1 MGREEREEKEGS
13 MGNRGLIRTIAGNGE
28 PGYSGD
34 GGLAIHAGLNEPKS
48 LTIDQDGNLY
58 IADSENHVI
67 RKVDPRGI
75 ISTIAG
81 TPPTMPGEALVPEGV
96 DSSSPPMAGKTGGGF
111 AGDGGPATAALLN
124 FPSGVAV
131 DERGHLFIADTY
143 NHRVRKVDLAT
154 GIITTVAGTGVME
167 AGFEDEHAVY
177 DDQGSRYG
185 IGATPGQGEE
195 TEGNVKMVKTSS
207 GEWTFIYKDL
217 AEAAGKD
224 WESIG
229 GGEETPGPVAPL
241 ESPRTK
247 EQKEQKAPGPA
258 KLIQIQPL
266 RKAPPG
272 MYFALETE
280 LLEPNAV
287 AVDPTGTLLYIA
299 DLGNARIWRVDLG
312 TGFIEVIAGTEK
324 TAGTGESEYNG
335 DGQPAIQ
342 ATLSYPYG
350 LAVDLEGNVY
360 IADTFAFRV
369 RRVAHATGL
378 IETVAGDGKEFYFEP
393 GRDSQSIAR
402 PYGIAVDAHGNLY
415 ITDATNHLIRKWER
429 TTGRVKTMA
438 GNGMEGY
445 TGEDSPPLATS
456 LNYPTGV
463 CVDHNGAMYI
473 ADTFNNRIR
482 KSEC

>member
-1 MGREEREEKEGS
+1 MGD
-13 MGNRGLIRTIAGNGE
+13 RGLIRTIAGNGE

-34 GGLAIHAGLNEPKS
+34 GGPAIHAGLNEPKG
-48 LTIDQDGNLY
+48 LTFDQEGNLY

-67 RKVDPRGI
+67 RKVDARGI

-81 TPPTMPGEALVPEGV
+81 TPPMTPGEASAPDGGDGASPTMPE
-96 DSSSPPMAGKTGGGF
+96 KTGGGF
-111 AGDGGPATAALLN
+111 AGDGGSATAALLN

-131 DERGHLFIADTY
+131 DDRGHLFIADTY
-143 NHRVRKVDLAT
+143 NHRVRKVDLTT
-154 GIITTVAGTGVME
+154 GLITTVAGTGVME
-167 AGFEDEHAVY
+167 AGFEDEAEYH
-177 DDQGSRYG
+177 DDQGTRYG
-185 IGATPGQGEE
+185 IGATPGQDKE

-207 GEWTFIYKDL
+207 GEWTFVYKDL

-224 WESIG
+224 WESI
-229 GGEETPGPVAPL
+229 ESADAPGPVTPL

-247 EQKEQKAPGPA
+247 EQKEQKAPGPV

-272 MYFALETE
+272 MQYALETE

-312 TGFIEVIAGTEK
+312 TGFIEVIAGTETTK
-324 TAGTGESEYNG
+324 GTGESEYNG
-335 DGQPAIQ
+335 DGQPATQ
-342 ATLSYPYG
+342 ANLSYPYG
-350 LAVDLEGNVY
+350 LAVDLEGNIY

-369 RRVAHATGL
+369 RRVARATGL

-393 GRDSQSIAR
+393 GRESQSIAR
-402 PYGIAVDAHGNLY
+402 PYGIAVDAQGNLY

-429 TTGRVKTMA
+429 TTGRVKTIA
-438 GNGMEGY
+438 GNGMEGC
-445 TGEDSPPLATS
+445 TGDDFPPLATS

-463 CVDHNGAMYI
+463 CVDKNGAIYI